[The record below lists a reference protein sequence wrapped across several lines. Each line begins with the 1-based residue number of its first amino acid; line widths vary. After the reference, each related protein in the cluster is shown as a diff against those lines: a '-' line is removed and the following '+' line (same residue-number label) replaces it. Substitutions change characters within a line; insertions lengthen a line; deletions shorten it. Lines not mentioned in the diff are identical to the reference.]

1 MYSIP
6 QIAPSNLR
14 RSPASFLS
22 TRKSRAWLDE
32 LADAYPHERFTRSRS
47 DSFSAKECN
56 GYASTILRAKRA
68 GEDPDAALEDH
79 FCGAAFQYTWSE
91 YVRPDLETFL
101 ERHGKRDTD
110 KWTDAIRYEWEE
122 RAEDAD
128 RSRASDLFD
137 SHDRCELLFALT
149 PTAGLEDHLIYSHKP
164 WSEPAELSISPD
176 LQFAL
181 NQIGYSINEF
191 RRMSGNQHEA
201 TEKLHAKRPRRNPIV
216 SQEKLT
222 SIIANACS
230 SMFNFYLFAIVPMTD
245 LIKIDLSKPMTI
257 SPCWLASMN
266 PLTGTFFEE
275 PLDVPITIEPGD
287 GHLLTGDEV
296 AYSPDDICGLYRP
309 HFHASLENLEPQA
322 GQISE

>member
-6 QIAPSNLR
+6 TIAPSNLR
-14 RSPASFLS
+14 RSPANFFS
-22 TRKSRAWLDE
+22 TKTSNAWLDD
-32 LADAYPHERFTRSRS
+32 LAAAYPHERFTRSRS

-56 GYASTILRAKRA
+56 SYASTILAAKRA
-68 GEDPDAALEDH
+68 GDEPDTALQED
-79 FCGAAFQYTWSE
+79 FSGAPFHYTWNE
-91 YVRPDLETFL
+91 YVRPDIEQFL
-101 ERHGKRDTD
+101 HQQGKRHTD
-110 KWTDAIRYEWEE
+110 NWTDAIRYEWED
-122 RAEDAD
+122 RAAAAD
-128 RSRASDLFD
+128 GSRPTDLFE

-149 PTAGLEDHLIYSHKP
+149 PTAGLEDHLIYSHKA

-201 TEKLHAKRPRRNPIV
+201 TEKLRAKRPRRNPIV

-230 SMFNFYLFAIVPMTD
+230 SMFNFYLFAIVPVTD
-245 LIKIDLSKPMTI
+245 LIKIDLRKPMTI
-257 SPCWLASMN
+257 SPCWLATMN
-266 PLTGTFFEE
+266 PLAGTFFEE
-275 PLDVPITIEPGD
+275 PLDMPITIEPGD
-287 GHLLTGDEV
+287 GHLLTGADV

-309 HFHASLENLEPQA
+309 HFHARLENLEPQ
-322 GQISE
+322 GEQIAE

>member
-1 MYSIP
+1 MRLYGP
-6 QIAPSNLR
+6 THPSR
-14 RSPASFLS
+14 
-22 TRKSRAWLDE
+22 
-32 LADAYPHERFTRSRS
+32 YPHERFTRSRS

-56 GYASTILRAKRA
+56 SYASTILRAKRA

-79 FCGAAFQYTWSE
+79 FCGASFHYTWSE

-101 ERHGKRDTD
+101 EQHGKRDTT
-110 KWTDAIRYEWEE
+110 KWTDEIRYEWEE
-122 RAEDAD
+122 RAADAD

-245 LIKIDLSKPMTI
+245 LIKIGLTATEAIDLTRADLRPEMDSLQVRGAWSRVVPL
-257 SPCWLASMN
+257 PGWLTATLPEAADDQ
-266 PLTGTFFEE
+266 PLLACEHE
-275 PLDVPITIEPGD
+275 PPHRDVFRRTTRCAD
-287 GHLLTGDEV
+287 N
-296 AYSPDDICGLYRP
+296 YRTRRRP
-309 HFHASLENLEPQA
+309 SVDRRRSRLFA
-322 GQISE
+322 